1 MAAAATPA
9 DRRSPSADSGAA
21 QPVRVLYIGGCGRSG
36 STLLDR
42 IVGQLPGASS
52 AGELVHI
59 WRRGL
64 LGNQLCGC
72 GLPFHECPFWT
83 QVGAS
88 AFGGWD
94 ALDGER
100 VAALQHRVDR
110 NRYIPL
116 MLEPR
121 LDRSY
126 RRRFERYAT
135 ILERLYRG
143 IHAAS
148 GAPVIID
155 STKHSSTAYLLS
167 QIPGVDLRVVHLV
180 RDSRGVAYSW
190 TKVVQKPEVVDG
202 VAYMPRF
209 PPLRMAARYN
219 SYNLLFHALGRRGV
233 PTIFMRYEQL
243 VQHPRREVERVLG
256 LVPEIGVPDD
266 LGYIGRTWVDLQP
279 AHTVAGN
286 PMRFAQGRLRLRPDE
301 EWRDRLAP
309 KERVLVSAITSPLL
323 IGYGY
328 LGRGDADR
336 EPARER
342 RPEET

>member
-1 MAAAATPA
+1 MAAAAAPA
-9 DRRSPSADSGAA
+9 DRRSPSAFPEAA
-21 QPVRVLYIGGCGRSG
+21 RPVRVLYIGGCGRTG

-42 IVGQLPGASS
+42 IVGQLPGACS

-83 QVGAS
+83 EVGES
-88 AFGGWD
+88 AYGGWD

-100 VAALQHRVDR
+100 LAALQHQVDR

-116 MLEPR
+116 MLWPR
-121 LDRSY
+121 LDPSY
-126 RRRFERYAT
+126 RRRFERYVD
-135 ILERLYRG
+135 ILGRLYRG
-143 IHAAS
+143 IQAAS

-167 QIPGVDLRVVHLV
+167 QIPDVDLRVVHLV

-202 VAYMPRF
+202 VAYMPQF
-209 PPLRMAARYN
+209 PPLRMAARYD
-219 SYNLLFHALGRRGV
+219 SYNLLFHALSRRGV
-233 PTIFMRYEQL
+233 PTLFMRYEHL
-243 VQHPRREVERVLG
+243 VQHPRREVERILD
-256 LVPEIGVPDD
+256 LVPVIGGPED
-266 LGYIGRTWVDLQP
+266 LEYIGSSWVDLQP

-286 PMRFAQGRLRLRPDE
+286 PMRFKQGRLQLRPDE

-323 IGYGY
+323 LGYGY
-328 LGRGDADR
+328 LGRGDVQAT
-336 EPARER
+336 RER
-342 RPEET
+342 RGEET

>member
-1 MAAAATPA
+1 MAASATPA
-9 DRRSPSADSGAA
+9 GRPSRSAGSDAA
-21 QPVRVLYIGGCGRSG
+21 RPVRVLYIGGCGRSG

-42 IVGQLPGASS
+42 IAGQLPGACS

-72 GLPFHECPFWT
+72 RLPFHECPFWKE
-83 QVGAS
+83 VGS
-88 AFGGWD
+88 SGYGGWD

-116 MLEPR
+116 MLAPW
-121 LDRSY
+121 LDPAY
-126 RRRFERYAT
+126 RRRFERYAD
-135 ILERLYRG
+135 IVERLYRG

-209 PPLRMAARYN
+209 PPLRMAARYD
-219 SYNLLFHALGRRGV
+219 SYNLLFHALRRRGV
-233 PTIFMRYEQL
+233 PTLFMRYEQL
-243 VQHPRREVERVLG
+243 VRHPRRELERIIELAPELG
-256 LVPEIGVPDD
+256 GRED
-266 LGYIGRTWVDLQP
+266 LRYISRSWVDLEP

-286 PMRFAQGRLRLRPDE
+286 PMRFKEGRLELRPDV
-301 EWRDRLAP
+301 EWRDRLAA

-323 IGYGY
+323 LGYGY
-328 LGRGDADR
+328 LGRRDADGSPGR
-336 EPARER
+336 GG
-342 RPEET
+342 RPEVT